1 MRRSASFAALAA
13 APGSRPGAVSA
24 KALRIIVPLGAT
36 ARLAALDYE
45 PAGSTPA
52 QLAALIESDT
62 AKWRRIVKETNHK
75 PEE

>member
-1 MRRSASFAALAA
+1 M
-13 APGSRPGAVSA
+13 SA

-62 AKWRRIVKETNHK
+62 ANWRRIVKETNHK